1 MSLLRTSLF
10 VGMAGLVSRPLGF
23 LRDVLIAA
31 ALGAGPVADAF
42 VVASRLPDLLRKA
55 LNEGGLNGAFVPLH
69 AGIKAEGGP
78 TAAARFAGEAL
89 SGLALVLAALTA
101 LVEVAAGLVVLALA
115 AGYGDA
121 PATLGLAAACLRL
134 AFPFVVGAGLA
145 SLLGALLNAERRFA
159 MAALAPL
166 ALNVVAVLTLLALA
180 RRPELGRER
189 VALWLSAAI
198 GLSGFVQLGL
208 VAAALLRRPA
218 PLRLAKPRL
227 SPQVKRLLTAG
238 LPALALSASVPLIVL
253 AGMQAASFTP
263 SALSWLYYA
272 ERVASL
278 PIGFVGAAVS
288 AVLLPAMA
296 GRIAAGDRA
305 GFVEA
310 QNRALEAACLL
321 AFPAAAALA
330 LLGRPIAAVLF
341 ERGAFG
347 PQDTAATASAMAGLA
362 AGLPFAVAGK
372 VFLQAF
378 FAGGS
383 LAAAL
388 LATVLAVAA
397 TGLAALALAPALG
410 VGGIGLAISL
420 GIAAQAAAMA
430 LALHRT
436 RRWHPD
442 AALGRRLL
450 RAGAATAI
458 MAFGLRLVM
467 PAADGLAGPTAT
479 GLAQAATLAVLC
491 LAGFAIYALA
501 AVALRAV
508 TREDLATLRRRA

>member
-10 VGMAGLVSRPLGF
+10 VGMAGLASRPVGF
-23 LRDVLIAA
+23 LRDVLVAA

-55 LNEGGLNGAFVPLH
+55 LNEGGLNGAFVPLY
-69 AGIKAEGGP
+69 ARVGAEGGP
-78 TAAARFAGEAL
+78 AAAARFAGEAL
-89 SGLALVLAALTA
+89 AGLALLLAALTA
-101 LVEVAAGLVVLALA
+101 LVEVAAGAVVLALA

-134 AFPFVVGAGLA
+134 IFPFVVGAGLA

-166 ALNVVAVLTLLALA
+166 AVNAVSVAALLVLA
-180 RRPELGRER
+180 RRPEIGRER
-189 VALWLSAAI
+189 VALWLSAAF

-218 PLRLAKPRL
+218 PLALAKPRL
-227 SPQVKRLLTAG
+227 SPEVKRLLATG

-253 AGMQAASFTP
+253 AGMQVASFTP
-263 SALSWLYYA
+263 SALSRLYYA
-272 ERVASL
+272 ERMVSL
-278 PIGFVGAAVS
+278 PVSFVGAAVS

-305 GFVEA
+305 GFVDA

-330 LLGRPIAAVLF
+330 LLSQPIVSVLF

-347 PQDTAATASAMAGLA
+347 PQDTLATAEALAGLA

-372 VFLQAF
+372 VFLQTF
-378 FAGGS
+378 FAGGN

-388 LATVLAVAA
+388 LATLGAILA
-397 TGLAALALAPALG
+397 TGLAALALAPAFG
-410 VGGIGLAISL
+410 VGGIGFAISL
-420 GIAAQAAAMA
+420 GIAAQAAALA
-430 LALHRT
+430 LAL
-436 RRWHPD
+436 RRSGGWRPD
-442 AALGRRLL
+442 PALGRRIL
-450 RAGAATAI
+450 RAGAASAA
-458 MAFGLRLVM
+458 MALGLSLM
-467 PAADGLAGPTAT
+467 TPAAVPTGVAG
-479 GLAQAATLAVLC
+479 AATLALLC
-491 LAGFAIYALA
+491 LGGFALYAAAALA
-501 AVALRAV
+501 LGAV
-508 TREDLATLRRRA
+508 TTREIALLRRRA